1 MLVKKPSNKFI
12 ELLKALEFEL
22 LTENM
27 SIKLGNVKKSEVD
40 DHIELVLSGL
50 LFSRK
55 FFHFQNNIIYLKY
68 VYLEKNL

>member
-40 DHIELVLSGL
+40 DHIELVLSGM
-50 LFSRK
+50 LF
-55 FFHFQNNIIYLKY
+55 
-68 VYLEKNL
+68 